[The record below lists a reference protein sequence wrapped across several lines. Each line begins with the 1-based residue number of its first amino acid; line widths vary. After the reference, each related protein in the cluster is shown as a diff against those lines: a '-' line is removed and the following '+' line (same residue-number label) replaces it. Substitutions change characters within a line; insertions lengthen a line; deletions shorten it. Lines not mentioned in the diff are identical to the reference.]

1 MKMRSMLFMPGNNPG
16 MLRTGGIHGTDGIIL
31 DLEDAVS
38 LGEKDAAR
46 ALVKYALSTLSYPCC
61 VLVRINGIAT
71 PYWEADLNAVIPCGP
86 DALMIPKCE
95 SPEEI
100 QALDSAV
107 TKLERQAGLPEG
119 SVRFMCLIESPLGIR
134 NGFEIAAA
142 SKRVESLA
150 LGAADLTADLG
161 TQVSVEGTEVA
172 YAMGKMLMDA
182 RAAGVYAYDSAYPDV
197 ENINGLTARCR
208 AAKQMGYDGKPVI
221 SPSHV
226 DIVNKIFS
234 PSRQEIEKA
243 RAIVEAAQAGIR
255 QGLGVISLNG
265 AMIDA
270 PILKRA
276 RQVLEM
282 AERTGKG
289 GVVV

>member
-1 MKMRSMLFMPGNNPG
+1 MKMRSILFMPGNNPG
-16 MLRTGGIHGTDGIIL
+16 MLRTGGVHGADGIIL

-38 LGEKDAAR
+38 PHEKDAAR
-46 ALVKYALSTLSYPCC
+46 TLVKHALAALSYPCR

-71 PYWEADLNAVIPCGP
+71 PDWEADLNAVIPCGP

-95 SPEEI
+95 SPMEL
-100 QALDSAV
+100 QTLDHAV
-107 TKLERQAGLPEG
+107 TKLEQQAGLPEG
-119 SVRFMCLIESPLGIR
+119 KVRFMCLIESPLGIR
-134 NGFEIAAA
+134 NGFEIATA

-150 LGAADLTADLG
+150 LGTADLTADLG
-161 TQVSVEGTEVA
+161 TQISVEGTEVA

-197 ENINGLTARCR
+197 ENIDGLIARCQ

-226 DIVNKIFS
+226 DLVNEIFS

-243 RAIVEAAQAGIR
+243 YEIVEAAQAGIR
-255 QGLGVISLNG
+255 QGLGVIALNG

-276 RQVLEM
+276 KQVLAL

-289 GVVV
+289 GAVV